1 MKYYLLACLL
11 MSSLF
16 AVAQVNLNLGL
27 VLYLPF
33 NGNTLDASGNGNN
46 ATNFG
51 ATLTADQWG
60 NPNSAYLFNG
70 TSNYM
75 EVANSASLQLS
86 SITLCARVKPYSF
99 YSGLC
104 YNNSIFD
111 RGNGGFN
118 PGSFSLIYTPSLNQN
133 FNTYCIIPDSLHEN
147 YRINVNSAANNSL
160 FCITPINAIPYINTN
175 QWDCVIGIFDSVN
188 STGSIY
194 VNGVFRYS
202 YSYNQGVGGN
212 NNNTYIGG
220 TTNTT
225 YPYYVNGVLDELRIY
240 NRALNLQEIDSL
252 CNLNQSAANLNIN
265 ASSTTVCLGQ
275 PITLTATGL
284 ISYNWSGG
292 ISNGVPF
299 TPNSTA
305 TYIVTGQ
312 AANGNTYS
320 DSIVVIVN
328 PLPTV
333 SCSSIPSN
341 GILCAG
347 QALVLS
353 GQGASTYTW
362 SNGVINNTSFSPI
375 NSNVYTVTGT
385 DANGCSATSTINIT
399 INPKPAVTAIA
410 NPATVCIGKP
420 TQLTATGASTYTW
433 SGGVSNSVPF
443 IPLTTNSYT
452 VVGTDA
458 NGCTATSSIVLD
470 VVQFLNISVLPNS
483 PFLCEGDSV
492 WLTASGANYYSWSP
506 SNGLSNSNS
515 ANVWAYPNTSTT
527 YYITGTDASGC
538 TGTNSVP
545 INVVDQVHLTVSKT
559 NDIECGHPTV
569 ELSATGATSYTW
581 SPASVLSNPSNANT
595 QATINQTT
603 TFIVTGTVGSCSAT
617 DSITVNYFNNDEKY
631 IFIPSAFS
639 PNNDGKN
646 DCLRIM
652 QNANFKQYY
661 FCIYNRLGERV
672 FESDNP
678 TDCWNGEIRNQ
689 AAAMDTYY
697 YYLKAETACGKI
709 FKKGD
714 IILVR

>member
-11 MSSLF
+11 MSSLC

-51 ATLTADQWG
+51 ATLTTDQWG

-75 EVANSASLQLS
+75 EVANSATINFTNGIYSVYAL
-86 SITLCARVKPYSF
+86 VKPQGF
-99 YSGLC
+99 YNGLC
-104 YNNSIFD
+104 H
-111 RGNGGFN
+111 GNDIIDKGDNDFILGWYTLRFSDAYST
-118 PGSFSLIYTPSLNQN
+118 SFQNCSSPLNTTQQN
-133 FNTYCIIPDSLHEN
+133 FYPQQNNLNFSGSGYLPYIVPNTWYCLVVISDGIDLKLYLDGILVS
-147 YRINVNSAANNSL
+147 
-160 FCITPINAIPYINTN
+160 TQTINALIGTNTDN
-175 QWDCVIGIFDSVN
+175 LFIGRKN
-188 STGSIY
+188 S
-194 VNGVFRYS
+194 
-202 YSYNQGVGGN
+202 
-212 NNNTYIGG
+212 
-220 TTNTT
+220 TT
-225 YPYYVNGVLDELRIY
+225 YPYWYNGVLDELRIY

-275 PITLTATGL
+275 PVTLTATGL

-320 DSIVVIVN
+320 DSVVVIVN
-328 PLPTV
+328 LLPTV

-362 SNGVINNTSFSPI
+362 SNGVINNTSFSPM

-385 DANGCSATSTINIT
+385 DANGCSATSSISIT

-443 IPLTTNSYT
+443 IPPTTNSYT

-458 NGCTATSSIVLD
+458 NGCTATSSIVVD
-470 VVQFLNISVLPNS
+470 VVQFLNISVLPSS
-483 PFLCEGDSV
+483 PFLCAGDSV

-515 ANVWAYPNTSTT
+515 ANVWAYPNTSIT

-538 TGTNSVP
+538 TGTTSVP

-581 SPASVLSNPSNANT
+581 SPASALSNPSNANT

-646 DCLRIM
+646 DCLRIV

-661 FCIYNRLGERV
+661 FCIYNRWGERV

-678 TDCWNGEIRNQ
+678 TDCWNGEVRNQ
-689 AAAMDTYY
+689 AAAMDTYN